1 MSVACR
7 ASAAKIVA
15 EVMAGASLNAPL
27 AQGLAKVADVDRALL
42 QQLCYGTLRSY
53 HRLDAILRQLLTKNF
68 KRKDADIHALLLVG
82 LYQLLEM
89 RTPDHAAISTTV
101 EACRVLGKHWATGLV
116 NGVLRRSSRES
127 VQLLGKLDEAALCS
141 HPAWLLAELKAHWPQ
156 HYEQIIAANN
166 EHPPLC
172 LRVNLQ
178 KISRSDYLQ
187 RLQEDGV
194 AAANCTYSNAGIRL
208 QAAVDVTR
216 LPGFAE
222 GLVSVQDEAAQL
234 ATQLL
239 QPLAGERILDACA
252 APGGKACHLLEFAPA
267 LAELVAMDAD
277 ASRLTRVE
285 ENLQRLN
292 LSATLLVADAS
303 EPPAALVAASF
314 DRILV
319 DAPCSGSGVIRRHPD
334 IKLLRRADDIARLA
348 QTQLAILEGLWPLL
362 RSSGR
367 LLYVSCSILPL
378 ENQAVIASFLEQQP
392 AARLQPLDVDWGIDC
407 AGARQLLPQE
417 NGPDG
422 MYFALLEK
430 L

>member
-127 VQLLGKLDEAALCS
+127 VQLLGKLDEAARCS

-172 LRVNLQ
+172 LRVNLL

>member
-362 RSSGR
+362 RSGGR

>member
-7 ASAAKIVA
+7 ATAAKVIA
-15 EVMAGASLNAPL
+15 DVMAGASLNAPL
-27 AQGLAKVADVDRALL
+27 ALGLTKVADVDRALL

-53 HRLDAILRQLLTKNF
+53 HRLDAILRQLLSKNF

-127 VQLLGKLDEAALCS
+127 AQLLGKLDKAELCS
-141 HPAWLLAELKAHWPQ
+141 HPAWLLAELTAHWPQ
-156 HYEQIIAANN
+156 QYEQIVAANN
-166 EHPPLC
+166 GQPPLC
-172 LRVNLQ
+172 LRVNLL
-178 KISRSDYLQ
+178 KISRADYLQ
-187 RLQEDGV
+187 SLQAGGV
-194 AAANCTYSNAGIRL
+194 EAVNCTYSEAGIRL

-234 ATQLL
+234 AALLL

-252 APGGKACHLLEFAPA
+252 APGGKACHLLEFAPE

-277 ASRLTRVE
+277 AGRLARVE
-285 ENLQRLN
+285 ENLQRLG
-292 LSATLLVADAS
+292 LSATLLAADAS
-303 EPPAALVAASF
+303 QPPAALAADSF

-319 DAPCSGSGVIRRHPD
+319 DAPCSGSGVVRRHPD

-348 QTQLAILEGLWPLL
+348 QSQLAILAGLWPLL
-362 RSSGR
+362 RSGGR
-367 LLYVSCSILPL
+367 LLYVSCSILPA
-378 ENQAVIASFLEQQP
+378 ENQAVIGSFLQQQ
-392 AARLQPLDVDWGIDC
+392 ACARLLPLDVAWGIDC
-407 AGARQLLPQE
+407 GGARQLLPQTG
-417 NGPDG
+417 GPDG

-430 L
+430 V